1 MCGDVTW
8 NEDDNSLKSMRPHSF
23 VCGSG
28 TVADGRQVLVGGD
41 DFTHRAGHS
50 EGSATLLMGLF
61 RKQSEC
67 EARSRVLRKPMVRLL
82 DGSSGGG
89 SVATVLEL
97 GYNYVPPLL
106 GFEHK
111 VKMLAEVPVATALL
125 GPVVGFGAARAVT
138 SHYSV
143 MCSKVSSLFVAGPPV
158 VAALGEQVT
167 KEELG
172 GAQVHGA
179 NGSVDDVVGS
189 ETEAIECIHRF
200 LSFLPSSAWEL
211 PPVIPTTDSPDRRE
225 VALDSL
231 IPRHRR
237 AVFDIRQLVRLVVDN
252 DTPFFEMG
260 KGWGSSLVTG
270 FARLEG
276 RSVGILAS
284 DSAKSGGALTSDA
297 ARKLARFVRLCDTF
311 HLPII
316 SFVDQPGFA
325 VGVQAEEEGTI
336 RAGAAAIAAL
346 YSLRSGYFAVIIR
359 RAYGVGGA
367 MLVDCG
373 KGHDAG
379 INWRIAWPSAETGSL
394 PLDGGVVAAF
404 KSQIESA
411 PDPSKALEELTQRI
425 DNLRSPLR
433 TAAAFSVED
442 IIKPRDTRP
451 HLCRW
456 VRDMYAKKSHGDTL
470 GPREG
475 YVP

>member
-237 AVFDIRQLVRLVVDN
+237 AVFDIRQLVCLVVDN

-260 KGWGSSLVTG
+260 KVSGRRVGRELHLWSVA
-270 FARLEG
+270 ARLERDGTKYIDRPHGPQGAVTGSAPLCSTAAG
-276 RSVGILAS
+276 RCGR
-284 DSAKSGGALTSDA
+284 A
-297 ARKLARFVRLCDTF
+297 ARTDASALSK
-311 HLPII
+311 
-316 SFVDQPGFA
+316 SFENYSGNR
-325 VGVQAEEEGTI
+325 VGAD
-336 RAGAAAIAAL
+336 R
-346 YSLRSGYFAVIIR
+346 
-359 RAYGVGGA
+359 
-367 MLVDCG
+367 
-373 KGHDAG
+373 
-379 INWRIAWPSAETGSL
+379 
-394 PLDGGVVAAF
+394 
-404 KSQIESA
+404 
-411 PDPSKALEELTQRI
+411 
-425 DNLRSPLR
+425 
-433 TAAAFSVED
+433 
-442 IIKPRDTRP
+442 
-451 HLCRW
+451 
-456 VRDMYAKKSHGDTL
+456 
-470 GPREG
+470 
-475 YVP
+475 